1 MSFSLILA
9 LSALSLEAL
18 IGYPAPLFARIGHP
32 VTWIGALISWL
43 EKKLNREVLAAELR
57 RRNGFVALGVV
68 LIVSGGLA
76 LALMLFLPGV
86 WGFLILVVIAAS
98 LPAQRSLY
106 DHVARVAEA
115 LETQG
120 LDAGRT
126 AVSMI
131 VGRDVAVLD
140 EAGVSRAAIESLAEN
155 FSDGVVAPGL
165 YLAALGLPGGVLLKS
180 INTAD
185 SMIGHRTA
193 RYEAFGFA
201 SAKLDDVVMWV
212 PARLSVLLIAGASLA
227 LPGASALAALK
238 AAWRDARGHR
248 SPNAGWPEAALAGA
262 LGFQLS
268 GPRLYH
274 GVEVQDAFMGEG
286 RRELNAA
293 DIRKSLK
300 LYRNACLIQI
310 ALYAGLLLI
319 ALG

>member
-165 YLAALGLPGGVLLKS
+165 YLAALGLPGGVLLKA